1 MAKPVVFIFII
12 VATLGCSVSLKKQLA
27 TSVSEL
33 KNMNGVVLYTFDRH
47 VQHFSPLPKN
57 DKTSFCLINC
67 ELKLSN
73 GVILPLLDDYGWN
86 QYIKKTI
93 GDDDNLGE
101 RIDELIL
108 SEEELFLPPIS
119 NSPIRKENLYPERRL
134 SDTKHKFELGN
145 INGYLVLESDAIF
158 TKMNNTNNIYI
169 AFNIQADLIYY
180 KELNEFVIKNATS
193 YKPDLI
199 CRIGNHFFQDNFVVI
214 DKVYSTSILSK
225 EQISSMGIEE
235 SKVDRIEIPV
245 GE

>member
-47 VQHFSPLPKN
+47 VQHFPPLPKN

-86 QYIKKTI
+86 QYIKKAI

-101 RIDELIL
+101 RIDKLIL

-199 CRIGNHFFQDNFVVI
+199 CRMGNHFFQDNFVVI